1 MIAGVNFLFFI
12 VLNWHNCVWTAWI
25 VQNVRKSQ
33 NVFKLNFKFNFS
45 QSADRCCTVR
55 PGGSLS
61 ISPPVGMCRSRG
73 LFLGLISVQGVPK
86 IHKNFKISEQGV
98 WNFHILVNLGLQMSF
113 KPSKPLENWD
123 NFGLNFQFLLDM
135 HHWPPLWD
143 ENFRTRGGQNWHF
156 SSVFGVGV
164 KIAEPHIP
172 TFYQPSAPPGPIP
185 TPRLL
190 WQR

>member
-1 MIAGVNFLFFI
+1 MIGGVSFLFFI

-86 IHKNFKISEQGV
+86 IHKNFKISVQGV
-98 WNFHILVNLGLQMSF
+98 WNFHILVNLGLQNVFQAF
-113 KPSKPLENWD
+113 KNSWKLGQFWVEFPVFAWYASLTPTLRWKFPYKGWSKLA
-123 NFGLNFQFLLDM
+123 FF
-135 HHWPPLWD
+135 
-143 ENFRTRGGQNWHF
+143 FRILGRD
-156 SSVFGVGV
+156 
-164 KIAEPHIP
+164 
-172 TFYQPSAPPGPIP
+172 
-185 TPRLL
+185 
-190 WQR
+190 